1 MGANARLLADFL
13 SGHAAVKKVH
23 YAGYSDHFAEV
34 ARSAG
39 SGGAMITIELHA
51 EIHPFFDALNV
62 MKGPS
67 FGTEFTLVCPFMYLA
82 HYDLV
87 TADEGRNFL
96 RSIGIDPD
104 LIRISVGTEPISE
117 IIEVF
122 EEVLSCL

>member
-1 MGANARLLADFL
+1 M
-13 SGHAAVKKVH
+13 
-23 YAGYSDHFAEV
+23 V
-34 ARSAG
+34 A
-39 SGGAMITIELHA
+39 IELH
-51 EIHPFFDALNV
+51 EKIQPFFDALKV

-67 FGTEFTLVCPFMYLA
+67 FGTRFTLVCPFMYLA

-87 TADEGRNFL
+87 TTDEGTKFL

-122 EEVLSCL
+122 EEALSCL

>member
-1 MGANARLLADFL
+1 M
-13 SGHAAVKKVH
+13 
-23 YAGYSDHFAEV
+23 V
-34 ARSAG
+34 A
-39 SGGAMITIELHA
+39 IELH
-51 EIHPFFDALNV
+51 EKIQPFFDALNV

-67 FGTEFTLVCPFMYLA
+67 FGTKFTLVCPYMFLA

-87 TADEGRNFL
+87 TTDEGRRFL

-122 EEVLSCL
+122 KEALSYL